1 MIFNFQNLIFT
12 VSPKRKIL
20 KIIFSNCFTKNFIQH
35 FQNLQNEKLYF
46 TRDAINNSLFKISNF
61 TVSRKKN
68 LRRTLPKSCSI
79 ASIKKKRYKHHQ
91 KRFSKI
97 LIPARLVDIPSYF
110 QKSNLC
116 WEKNLTKH
124 LDKILFDRFLKISFP
139 FLFAESATLPTSGVS
154 ATLAEVRDEPR
165 TESAFRRLSEVDR
178 ILLESLDIGRSRPRP
193 TGRFLTMHKRRRKR
207 LTTRSLTE
215 EPGILD
221 DIFHG
226 LVQVSYW
233 SYRI

>member
-1 MIFNFQNLIFT
+1 MIDMIDIQFSKFNFHRFSQEENSKNHLFQLLH
-12 VSPKRKIL
+12 RKL
-20 KIIFSNCFTKNFIQH
+20 HST
-35 FQNLQNEKLYF
+35 LQNEKLYF

-116 WEKNLTKH
+116 
-124 LDKILFDRFLKISFP
+124 
-139 FLFAESATLPTSGVS
+139 
-154 ATLAEVRDEPR
+154 
-165 TESAFRRLSEVDR
+165 
-178 ILLESLDIGRSRPRP
+178 
-193 TGRFLTMHKRRRKR
+193 
-207 LTTRSLTE
+207 
-215 EPGILD
+215 
-221 DIFHG
+221 
-226 LVQVSYW
+226 
-233 SYRI
+233 

>member
-20 KIIFSNCFTKNFIQH
+20 KIIFSNCFTENFIQH

-46 TRDAINNSLFKISNF
+46 TCDAINNSLFKISNF
-61 TVSRKKN
+61 TVSREKN

-79 ASIKKKRYKHHQ
+79 ASIKKTPSKNILKNSYTGTIGRYSKL
-91 KRFSKI
+91 FSKI
-97 LIPARLVDIPSYF
+97 QSL
-110 QKSNLC
+110 

-124 LDKILFDRFLKISFP
+124 LDKILFDRFLKISFA

>member
-1 MIFNFQNLIFT
+1 MIDMIDIQFSKFNFHRFSQEENSKNHLFQLLH
-12 VSPKRKIL
+12 RKL
-20 KIIFSNCFTKNFIQH
+20 QH

-61 TVSRKKN
+61 TVSREKN

-116 WEKNLTKH
+116 ER
-124 LDKILFDRFLKISFP
+124 KI
-139 FLFAESATLPTSGVS
+139 
-154 ATLAEVRDEPR
+154 
-165 TESAFRRLSEVDR
+165 
-178 ILLESLDIGRSRPRP
+178 
-193 TGRFLTMHKRRRKR
+193 
-207 LTTRSLTE
+207 
-215 EPGILD
+215 
-221 DIFHG
+221 
-226 LVQVSYW
+226 
-233 SYRI
+233 

>member
-20 KIIFSNCFTKNFIQH
+20 KIIFSNCFTENFIQH

-61 TVSRKKN
+61 TVSREKN
-68 LRRTLPKSCSI
+68 LRRTLSKSCSI

-97 LIPARLVDIPSYF
+97 LTGTIGRYSKLFSKIQS
-110 QKSNLC
+110 L